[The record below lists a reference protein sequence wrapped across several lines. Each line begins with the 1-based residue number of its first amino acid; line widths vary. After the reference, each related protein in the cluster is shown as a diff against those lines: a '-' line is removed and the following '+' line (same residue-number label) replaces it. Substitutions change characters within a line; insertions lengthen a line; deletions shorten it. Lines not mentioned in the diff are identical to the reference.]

1 MSSDPDTRGDGPE
14 PVGML
19 AETDAELDERLLRA
33 EQKVESQVHAEEEE
47 EEEEQDD
54 ATLVSVVNPM

>member
-1 MSSDPDTRGDGPE
+1 
-14 PVGML
+14 ML